1 MDRVHSP
8 LHPREG
14 VGPEAMCLLR
24 GVATRLPLERVVGTR
39 LPLERVVGT
48 RLHPGAGTH
57 HRRHPVGVMANTS
70 NPRTRG

>member
-1 MDRVHSP
+1 MDRVRSP

-39 LPLERVVGT
+39 LPLG
-48 RLHPGAGTH
+48 GTH